1 MSAGEVVF
9 VTLYRCDICG
19 LITSAKETTPNFNR
33 RVHKWGPPEKYMP
46 VARHETL
53 LQGVMAFR
61 TTQATPT
68 TRSAATPKEAGS

>member
-1 MSAGEVVF
+1 MSVGEAMF

-46 VARHETL
+46 VARHEEL
-53 LQGVMAFR
+53 LHGAMAFVAAQR
-61 TTQATPT
+61 TPT
-68 TRSAATPKEAGS
+68 ARSAAIPREAGS